1 MNTKEIVPRLVS
13 AVAGAI
19 VLAIVGFSWGDWYT
33 ASQADTY
40 RNAGVLE
47 TRVAFYAPGCAENFM
62 AQSDAGTKLAE
73 LKKKTYGQVDLIAA
87 DWRKFPGETS
97 VNTALGQGCLKVLK
111 ETPDPNASEA
121 SNTTPG

>member
-33 ASQADTY
+33 ASQADAY

-47 TRVAFYAPGCAENFM
+47 TRVAFYAPSCVDSFM
-62 AQSDAGTKLAE
+62 AQEDAAAKLKE
-73 LKKKTYGQVDLIAA
+73 LKKKTYGQVDSISA
-87 DWRKFPGETS
+87 DWRMFPGDTS
-97 VNTALGQGCLKVLK
+97 VNTALGQGCLKMLK
-111 ETPDPNASEA
+111 EMPDPAAEA
-121 SNTTPG
+121 TNTTPG